1 VQGHILGQRHSQVK
15 AQAQVGVAL
24 GKTVDLL
31 FGVTATLG
39 RVEDLVEMVKLGVM
53 TTPSVTING
62 KLVVSARVPKV
73 EKLVEIL
80 KENM

>member
-1 VQGHILGQRHSQVK
+1 MDIKIIGSGCADCDKLYTNMEEAIRLT
-15 AQAQVGVAL
+15 GVS
-24 GKTVDLL
+24 
-31 FGVTATLG
+31 ATLG

>member
-1 VQGHILGQRHSQVK
+1 MDIKIIGSGCADCDKLYANKEEAIRL
-15 AQAQVGVAL
+15 
-24 GKTVDLL
+24 T
-31 FGVTATLG
+31 GVTATLG

>member
-1 VQGHILGQRHSQVK
+1 MDIKIIGSGCADCDKLYTNMEEAIRL
-15 AQAQVGVAL
+15 
-24 GKTVDLL
+24 T
-31 FGVTATLG
+31 GVTATLG

>member
-1 VQGHILGQRHSQVK
+1 MDIKIIGSGCADCDKLYANMEEAIRL
-15 AQAQVGVAL
+15 
-24 GKTVDLL
+24 T
-31 FGVTATLG
+31 GVTAILG